1 MVRWSLGQM
10 LRHRN
15 EVLLQKVK
23 TIGLQNK
30 SSSTWKKKN
39 CFSSKIVFQ
48 VLLFFSS
55 SFLSF
60 FCQTLKKIEKNH
72 LAGFRDKA
80 AKIGQ
85 FAFRIVLSLTSLSML
100 TTSSILLTSFPL
112 SSSKFGIVKN
122 KDSGFAL
129 VGWFV
134 I

>member
-10 LRHRN
+10 LRRRN
-15 EVLLQKVK
+15 KVLLQKVK
-23 TIGLQNK
+23 TIGLRNK
-30 SSSTWKKKN
+30 SSSTWKKKK

-48 VLLFFSS
+48 VLFIFFF
-55 SFLSF
+55 FLSF
-60 FCQTLKKIEKNH
+60 FLLSNFEENWKNH